1 MNIETYK
8 GFKILGKQKVQVI
21 CPWGSPLPEEKIL
34 SIENKE
40 FTSIDK
46 AKQSI
51 DNALESQKGKKTT
64 FWERAKC
71 RNTLRRTS
79 PGVKKLLRQYPK
91 LIKVRRYI
99 DPESDE
105 RRRTVEIEI
114 KT

>member
-1 MNIETYK
+1 MNIKTYK
-8 GFKILGKQKVQVI
+8 GFKILGIQKVNVV
-21 CPWGSPLPEEKIL
+21 CPWGCPLPEEKIL
-34 SIENKE
+34 RIENKK

-51 DNALESQKGKKTT
+51 DKVLEYQKKTKST

-79 PGVKKLLRQYPK
+79 PGVKKLLKQYPR

-105 RRRTVEIEI
+105 KRRTVEIEI

>member
-1 MNIETYK
+1 MDIETYK
-8 GFKILGKQKVQVI
+8 GFKIVGKQKVNVV
-21 CPWGSPLPEEKIL
+21 CPWGCPLPEEKIL
-34 SIENKE
+34 RLENIK

-51 DNALESQKGKKTT
+51 DKALESQEGNKST

-79 PGVKKLLRQYPK
+79 PGVKKLLKKYPK
-91 LIKVRRYI
+91 LIKVRRYV

-105 RRRTVEIEI
+105 KRRTVEIEI